1 VPLSVEELVQI
12 PHLTLRVHAGES
24 GLARRIVWTHT
35 TDLPE
40 PWRWVSHGDLMMTN
54 GMSFPAE
61 AAEQVAV
68 LERLDQVGIAALAI
82 GEQMHCPPLTPG
94 FDEAADR
101 LGLPVLWIRYP
112 MPFAAISRTVAESN
126 QPEQAQRISRTARIY
141 EAIRRAPGTEVERS
155 STRETLSAV
164 LQCRVDV
171 CDSFTGWAY
180 YPHDDAPPAEVT
192 AAIRSRRGLLSSG
205 NRIVPLQD
213 GGAVHVVP
221 VPTRESASLAVTG
234 TSAFLPDTT
243 LLQHAAT
250 VVALELSHTHLALE
264 GRRRTRSDHAASVL
278 DGNSRAAASAR
289 ALTEHG
295 LPAARTQVVAVTCED
310 PQRIHDLHIGL
321 WRREIAHATVTRAGL
336 TFAILPRGAHA
347 LRAVGDSLGSTAAI
361 GASRPVLRDQRYAE
375 AAHEAAWALGMARR
389 SGTALVR
396 YGETGPA
403 IGPTDRDDAR
413 ALVEHRLGALL
424 RYDAEHD
431 GTLVPTLEA
440 FLEHRRSWQR
450 TAEALQLHRQTVHY
464 RVRRIEELIDAD
476 LGESG
481 DLAQVWLALQA
492 RRSLE
497 GMP

>member
-1 VPLSVEELVQI
+1 MPLSVEELVQI
-12 PHLTLRVHAGES
+12 PHLTLRVHAGAS
-24 GLARRIVWTHT
+24 GLSRRIVWTHT

-40 PWRWVSHGDLMMTN
+40 PWRWVSRGDLMMTN

-61 AAEQVAV
+61 EAEQVQV
-68 LERLDQVGIAALAI
+68 LERLAQVGIAALAI

-94 FDEAADR
+94 FDAAAER

-141 EAIRRAPGTEVERS
+141 EAIRRTPGTEVES
-155 STRETLSAV
+155 SHTRDTLASV

-180 YPHDDAPPAEVT
+180 YPHDDAPPPEVT
-192 AAIRSRRGLLSSG
+192 TAIRSRRGLLSSG
-205 NRIVPLQD
+205 NRIVPLED

-234 TSAFLPDTT
+234 TTTFLPDTT
-243 LLQHAAT
+243 LLQHAAA
-250 VVALELSHTHLALE
+250 VVALELSHTHLELDN
-264 GRRRTRSDHAASVL
+264 RRRTRADHASNVL
-278 DGNSRAAASAR
+278 DGSPRAAASAR
-289 ALTEHG
+289 ALTELG
-295 LPAARTQVVAVTCED
+295 LRAARTQVVAATCED
-310 PQRIHDLHIGL
+310 PERIRDLHVGL
-321 WRREIAHATVTRAGL
+321 WRREIAHATTMRAGL
-336 TFAILPRGAHA
+336 TFVILPRGAHS
-347 LRAVGDSLGSTAAI
+347 LRAVIDALGRTAI
-361 GASRPVLRDQRYAE
+361 VGASRPVLRDQRYAE
-375 AAHEAAWALGMARR
+375 AAQEAAWALGMARR
-389 SGTALVR
+389 SATTVVR
-396 YGETGPA
+396 YGETSPEL
-403 IGPTDRDDAR
+403 GPTDRDDAR

-431 GTLVPTLEA
+431 GTLMGTLEA

-450 TAEALQLHRQTVHY
+450 TAEALQIHRQTVHY

-476 LGESG
+476 LGESA